1 MIPGETLT
9 RRDLL
14 RRSAGAGLAAAPF
27 LASLAQAKKSP
38 YGPFK
43 MGLQSYSLRAY
54 KLEQALEHT
63 RDLGVRYWEAYSAHV
78 PLTTDASQA
87 SGLLRKLDAAGVRL
101 LAHGVSGFGANRDEN
116 RKVFEG
122 AKALGVRTISADPAP
137 ESFDHLDELVEEF
150 KINIAIH
157 NHGPGSR
164 YDKLQ
169 QVVDAVKGRHK
180 RIGACVDTGH
190 FLRSRED
197 PVRVIETLGARV
209 HGVHLKDVKNA
220 TQFTILGKGDMDTP
234 GVLRALRRL
243 KFNGVLALEYEENE
257 QNPIADIRESLA
269 VVRAAVAK
277 L

>member
-1 MIPGETLT
+1 MISGETLT
-9 RRDLL
+9 RRELL
-14 RRSAGAGLAAAPF
+14 RRSASAGLAAAP
-27 LASLAQAKKSP
+27 LIASMAEAKKSP

-43 MGLQSYSLRAY
+43 MGVQSYSLRGY
-54 KLEQALEHT
+54 GLDQALEQT
-63 RDLGVRYWEAYSAHV
+63 RNLGLRYWEAYSAHV
-78 PLTTDASQA
+78 PLTADPSQV
-87 SGLLRKLDAAGVRL
+87 SELLRKLDAAGVRL
-101 LAHGVSGFGANRDEN
+101 LAHGVTAFGTNREEN
-116 RKVFEG
+116 RRAFEG
-122 AKALGVRTISADPAP
+122 AKALGVRSISADPAP

-169 QVVDAVKGRHK
+169 QVLDAVKGHHK

-220 TQFTILGKGDMDTP
+220 TEFTVLGKGDLDTV
-234 GVLRALRRL
+234 GVLRALKKL
-243 KFNGVLALEYEENE
+243 KFNGVLALEYEENP

-269 VVRAAVAK
+269 EVQAAVAK